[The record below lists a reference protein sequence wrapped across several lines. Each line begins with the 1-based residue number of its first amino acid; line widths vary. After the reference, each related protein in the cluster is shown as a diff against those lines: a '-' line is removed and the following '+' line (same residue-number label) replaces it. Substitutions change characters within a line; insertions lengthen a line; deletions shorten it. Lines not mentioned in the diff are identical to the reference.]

1 MNHKLSKAE
10 LSQQNHYI
18 TSLYRPFYTWPILLL
33 VATFLYSCSND
44 TQEVEQV
51 NAPLKIYPLN
61 EQRGAHITY
70 SDSGISVLE
79 IESGL
84 VQDFGNMDPSYV
96 YFGEGLEVKF
106 YNGEQLSSTVL
117 TADTARQIKSKDLW
131 VIGGN
136 VEVLNG
142 KGERMQTELLY
153 WDKKEER
160 IYSESAVQIITDGQL
175 IMGKGF
181 EADQEFN
188 SYRIFKVQGEI
199 TIDDE

>member
-1 MNHKLSKAE
+1 M
-10 LSQQNHYI
+10 
-18 TSLYRPFYTWPILLL
+18 TTWPILFFLASVL
-33 VATFLYSCSND
+33 LYSCSND
-44 TQEVEQV
+44 TEEVAQV
-51 NAPLKIYPLN
+51 NTPQRIYPLN

-96 YFGEGLEVKF
+96 FFDKGLEVKF
-106 YNGEQLSSTVL
+106 YNGEQLSSTIL
-117 TADTARQIKSKDLW
+117 TADTARQMKSKDLW

>member
-1 MNHKLSKAE
+1 M
-10 LSQQNHYI
+10 
-18 TSLYRPFYTWPILLL
+18 
-33 VATFLYSCSND
+33 
-44 TQEVEQV
+44 

-117 TADTARQIKSKDLW
+117 TADTARQMKSKDLW